1 MSLQEIK
8 VNKILDTNGY
18 IKRNHIHEDS
28 ILRFIPTKELENDY
42 ILMVDNKI
50 TTQHLTK
57 HEIGKLLKNFKYTKH

>member
-42 ILMVDNKI
+42 LNRR
-50 TTQHLTK
+50 
-57 HEIGKLLKNFKYTKH
+57 